1 VEPTGGAT
9 VKNDGGSMSGNDV
22 VALNQLAYRY
32 AAAVDACDVAALQSV
47 FTPSGRLRS
56 YRPGAVEPFADLIG
70 HAQLAAI
77 PNAMRGM
84 YRQTAHMMTNHLVDI
99 DGDRTRGEVL
109 CMARH
114 LSADPA
120 DPVSINVVIRYVDCY
135 ARTRGKWLIADR
147 QIRFLWSERHAVT
160 DSGMGLGNSRSQG

>member
-1 VEPTGGAT
+1 
-9 VKNDGGSMSGNDV
+9 MSENDV
-22 VALNQLAYRY
+22 AALNQLAFRY
-32 AAAVDACDVAALQSV
+32 AAAVDACDVVALQSV

-56 YRPGAVEPFADLIG
+56 YQPDAIEPFADLVG
-70 HAQLAAI
+70 HTQLAAI

-99 DGDRTRGEVL
+99 DGDRARGDVL
-109 CMARH
+109 RMARH

-135 ARTRGKWLIADR
+135 VRTQDKWLIADR
-147 QIRFLWSERHAVT
+147 QIRFLWSERHSVAG
-160 DSGMGLGNSRSQG
+160 SGMGLGNSRSQG